1 MLARRPSQFSLK
13 LFLAFFGVMAAL
25 VGQSAAPGVSPDSTS
40 YWTPDVM
47 RVGQRLACRCGGCRN
62 TVGDC
67 PMLHCESADPK
78 RHRIYDMKQQGASD
92 NDIVNT
98 VVREEG
104 IVALATPPTEGFGP
118 LLTWAMPGI
127 ALLLGFFVYS
137 RWVKRNRKGPEP
149 ETLTARDKAIMDK
162 FRAQIDHELE

>member
-1 MLARRPSQFSLK
+1 MLAARPSQFSIK
-13 LFLAFFGVMAAL
+13 LFLAFFSVIAAMVAQGVA
-25 VGQSAAPGVSPDSTS
+25 QDSTS
-40 YWTPDVM
+40 YWTADVM

-78 RHRIYDMKQQGASD
+78 RHRIYDMKQKGASD
-92 NDIVNT
+92 DDIVNA

-104 IVALATPPTEGFGP
+104 IVSLATPPSTGFGP
-118 LLTWAMPGI
+118 VLTWVMPGI

-137 RWVKRNRKGPEP
+137 WFVKRNRKTPAP
-149 ETLTARDKAIMDK
+149 ITPVDQAMMDK

>member
-1 MLARRPSQFSLK
+1 MLAARPPRFSTNRFSLK
-13 LFLAFFGVMAAL
+13 LFLAFFGVIAAM
-25 VGQSAAPGVSPDSTS
+25 VAQGVAQDSTS

-78 RHRIYDMKQQGASD
+78 RHRIYDMKQKGATD
-92 NDIVNT
+92 DDIVNT

-104 IVALATPPTEGFGP
+104 IVALATPPGKGFGP
-118 LLTWAMPGI
+118 VLTWVMPGV

-137 RWVKRNRKGPEP
+137 WFVKRNRKTPAP
-149 ETLTARDKAIMDK
+149 ITSVDQAMMDK
-162 FRAQIDHELE
+162 FRDQIDHELE

>member
-1 MLARRPSQFSLK
+1 
-13 LFLAFFGVMAAL
+13 LFLAFFGVIAAM
-25 VGQSAAPGVSPDSTS
+25 VAQGVAQDSTS

-78 RHRIYDMKQQGASD
+78 RHRIYDMKQKGATD
-92 NDIVNT
+92 DDIVNT

-104 IVALATPPTEGFGP
+104 IVALATPPGQGFGP
-118 LLTWAMPGI
+118 VLTWVMPGV

-137 RWVKRNRKGPEP
+137 WFVKRNRKTPAP
-149 ETLTARDKAIMDK
+149 ITPVDQAMMDK
-162 FRAQIDHELE
+162 FRDQIDHELE

>member
-1 MLARRPSQFSLK
+1 MLAARPFRSSRSVFSVK
-13 LFLAFFGVMAAL
+13 LFLVFFGVIAA
-25 VGQSAAPGVSPDSTS
+25 VVAQGVAQDATS

-78 RHRIYDMKQQGASD
+78 RHRIYDMKQKGVSD
-92 NDIVNT
+92 DDIVKT

-104 IVALATPPTEGFGP
+104 IVALATPPGEGFGP
-118 LLTWAMPGI
+118 ILTWVMPGI
-127 ALLLGFFVYS
+127 ALLLGFGVYS
-137 RWVKRNRKGPEP
+137 WWVKRNRKAPEA
-149 ETLTARDKAIMDK
+149 LSASDKVLMEK
-162 FRAQIDHELE
+162 FRAQLDHESE

>member
-1 MLARRPSQFSLK
+1 
-13 LFLAFFGVMAAL
+13 
-25 VGQSAAPGVSPDSTS
+25 
-40 YWTPDVM
+40 
-47 RVGQRLACRCGGCRN
+47 
-62 TVGDC
+62 
-67 PMLHCESADPK
+67 MLHCESADPK